1 MDWNSS
7 PTKNRSSVARR
18 SISWHWSRFVS
29 WNSSTRTERKR
40 QLSRSR
46 IAGWSRKRSRAVS
59 WRSSKSSADSDA
71 FAAA

>member
-18 SISWHWSRFVS
+18 SISSHWSRFVS
-29 WNSSTRTERKR
+29 WKLVDEHGAEAPALALADLRLVAQQVARR
-40 QLSRSR
+40 QLEVLEIERRLAS
-46 IAGWSRKRSRAVS
+46 
-59 WRSSKSSADSDA
+59 